1 MVQQSSD
8 PLSSS
13 PTLSSAVLLSSS
25 QSAARDLSECSADW
39 AADRQGGAWQ
49 ARVFRHVIREVV
61 VLEVTGR
68 LRDAVEELD
77 WAIQL
82 ALADAPRGVVCDL
95 SEVLER
101 AEPGPMAMLAT
112 AGRHVRDWSGI
123 PVAVACSDPLVRE
136 ALAARPMGE
145 YLIVTPSLFSAV
157 CEVLERRPTP

>member
-1 MVQQSSD
+1 MVQQASD

-13 PTLSSAVLLSSS
+13 PTLSNGVLLSSS
-25 QSAARDLSECSADW
+25 QSTARDLTEFSADW

-49 ARVFRHVIREVV
+49 AQVFRHVIREVV

-68 LRDAVEELD
+68 PRDAVAELD

-95 SEVLER
+95 SEVLEG

-112 AGRHVRDWSGI
+112 AGRHARSGSGI
-123 PVAVACSDPLVRE
+123 PVAVACADPLVRE
-136 ALAARPMGE
+136 ALAARPIGG
-145 YLIVTPSLFSAV
+145 YLIVTASLFSAV
-157 CEVLERRPTP
+157 CEVLARPAP